1 MTTLRGKGTTIKKKF
16 MSQRTKLRHRI
27 GPLRCL
33 QQRSVSRQ
41 PGIDQGSFGL
51 APMTCSG
58 TGALPANQ
66 RVARWIEFC
75 RELRASG
82 SFSLDLKEKPAQPCN
97 PPPATAS
104 REDGA
109 DRGEVSTQS
118 TLLSGDYKD
127 GKPSSNTNYAKAPS
141 HPALQSR
148 LRGRILPTSPR
159 AVGS

>member
-58 TGALPANQ
+58 TGALQANQ

-82 SFSLDLKEKPAQPCN
+82 SFSLDLKEKRAQPCN
-97 PPPATAS
+97 PPRPLREKTA
-104 REDGA
+104 RIEG
-109 DRGEVSTQS
+109 RFQ
-118 TLLSGDYKD
+118 
-127 GKPSSNTNYAKAPS
+127 PSLPYSAAITKMGSQVQIQITPK
-141 HPALQSR
+141 HPRPALHSC
-148 LRGRILPTSPR
+148 LRGWTLPTSSR
-159 AVGS
+159 AVGP